1 METALPSNVT
11 TIALIEAVV
20 DRRSLSARSVEA

>member
-1 METALPSNVT
+1 METALPSTVT

-20 DRRSLSARSVEA
+20 DRRRLRSVEA